1 MDKGLN
7 LVLAERNDG
16 AFNSC
21 VQANIIF
28 ILFFCHD
35 FQRQNKGVSL
45 NLNVLSLPN
54 IDMLKKISKDVYDQ
68 KW

>member
-28 ILFFCHD
+28 IFIYFFVMIFSD
-35 FQRQNKGVSL
+35 KTKGC
-45 NLNVLSLPN
+45 P
-54 IDMLKKISKDVYDQ
+54 
-68 KW
+68 